1 MLAQGSLLT
10 NIFSK
15 VVTGVL
21 DEMVDAVESVS
32 RDAVARGNTE
42 RNGQVR
48 RRSRDAAFAGA
59 ANTDGYR
66 ADTGNAGASGAT
78 AMNTKNS
85 GASGRLPLTDEKG
98 RCMGCGNRC
107 RPVRPNCKKRQKALA
122 KWRPS

>member
-1 MLAQGSLLT
+1 MAQGSLLT

-21 DEMVDAVESVS
+21 DEMVDAVESVGKNIAS
-32 RDAVARGNTE
+32 RGNTD
-42 RNGQVR
+42 RNGQVHWH
-48 RRSRDAAFAGA
+48 STGGAFAGA
-59 ANTDGYR
+59 VNADGYR
-66 ADTGNAGASGAT
+66 ANTANTSDSGTTAT
-78 AMNTKNS
+78 NTSNS

>member
-1 MLAQGSLLT
+1 MAQGSLLT

-32 RDAVARGNTE
+32 RDVAAQGHTDRHTQG
-42 RNGQVR
+42 
-48 RRSRDAAFAGA
+48 RRSAPSGAFGGTV
-59 ANTDGYR
+59 NTNGYR
-66 ADTGNAGASGAT
+66 TNTANVTGSGT
-78 AMNTKNS
+78 TTVNTSSS
-85 GASGRLPLTDEKG
+85 GASQRLPLTDEKG